1 MELIRAKV
9 NEDFNLNA
17 SDESGTF
24 HTDATLGQRTQY
36 ADSSEKASFNL
47 IRPAQ
52 TQSIVVEGRQ
62 VHLYM
67 VTIDS
72 SLMIQ
77 MAQGTASQVDDYK
90 GVEYLGFSPAR
101 PILKSFQKALTNIKL
116 DNQLQASSDQIEL
129 RRQLHRNRTVTVEAA
144 NAEAAATRTPGGT
157 APTVGPLP
165 ACLGTS
171 ADSPEG

>member
-1 MELIRAKV
+1 MHAVTSYGVNRQEGFAKGSGALCAMEVKNSQLEDDGTPTTTQVLELIRAKA

-17 SDESGTF
+17 SGESGTF
-24 HTDATLGQRTQY
+24 HTDVTLGQRTQY

-77 MAQGTASQVDDYK
+77 MAQGAKSWWGTL
-90 GVEYLGFSPAR
+90 VEMG
-101 PILKSFQKALTNIKL
+101 KNGQNINK
-116 DNQLQASSDQIEL
+116 
-129 RRQLHRNRTVTVEAA
+129 H
-144 NAEAAATRTPGGT
+144 
-157 APTVGPLP
+157 
-165 ACLGTS
+165 
-171 ADSPEG
+171 